1 MRNRSSP
8 QQHLNPKNR
17 FAAFRAMVESPELD
31 FLMEAHDGLSAKI
44 VASSGFRGLWASGLA
59 IATAMGLRDANEASL
74 SEIIDVL
81 DKMEQAVDI
90 PIMLDGDTGFGNF
103 NNVRRMV
110 RCLCKIGIAAV
121 CIEDKLFPKINSFF
135 GARQPLADID
145 EFTGKIKAAK
155 DTQTNDDF
163 TVIARVEAL
172 IAGQDMKEALKRA
185 TAYHQAGADGVLIH
199 SRKADADEI
208 LTFAREWAGRAPL
221 AIIPTT
227 YFATPTAEFRHAN
240 INLVIWAN
248 HTLRASLSA
257 MKKLTLKIAKTESVA
272 DIEKD
277 IASMDDIFSIMDYK
291 ELKDSEE
298 KYLPKNR

>member
-1 MRNRSSP
+1 MRKRFSP
-8 QQHLNPKNR
+8 QQHLNPQNS
-17 FAAFRAMVESPELD
+17 FAAFRAMIESPELD

-59 IATAMGLRDANEASL
+59 MATAMGLRDANEASL

-81 DKMEQAVDI
+81 DRMEQAVDI

-110 RCLCKIGIAAV
+110 RRLCKIGIAAV

-135 GARQPLADID
+135 GVRQPLADID
-145 EFTGKIKAAK
+145 EFTGKIRAAK

-163 TVIARVEAL
+163 TVVARVEAL
-172 IAGQDMKEALKRA
+172 IAGQGMKAALERA
-185 TAYHQAGADGVLIH
+185 TAYRQAGADAILIH
-199 SRKADADEI
+199 SRKPDANEI

-227 YFATPTAEFRHAN
+227 YYTTPTAEFRDAN
-240 INLVIWAN
+240 INLIIWAN

-257 MKKLTLKIAKTESVA
+257 MKKLTLKIAETESIA
-272 DIEKD
+272 DTEND
-277 IASMDDIFSIMDYK
+277 IASIDEIFSIMNYK
-291 ELKDSEE
+291 ELKHSEE
-298 KYLPKNR
+298 KYLPKK